1 MRRLAF
7 VTAALVAGVMAAAPG
22 AAIADGTI
30 QQQTR
35 DNLIAAAHGEA
46 YAHAKYW
53 AYGQQAQNEQQRAI
67 ARLFMRTSDDEL
79 NDHFA
84 KLAQMAGL
92 IADNVTNL
100 TDAINGETAE
110 STSVYPGFA
119 NDAQAAGDTAAADF
133 WTELAHDEGV
143 HAAAFTQARTA
154 IQHPFSGVRVPRPP
168 AVDPFPI
175 QAGPAKSTDATVLN
189 DLSMTLHG
197 ESFANAKYTMYGI
210 VARKTGHPRLARL
223 WMGTANV
230 ELLEHFAEATSFAGL
245 VQDSATNLRDAIQ
258 GEVTE
263 ATSTYITFA
272 QQARDA
278 GDTDAA
284 ELFSELARDEA
295 GHAAK
300 FIHALQDLELPH

>member
-1 MRRLAF
+1 MRRPAF

-53 AYGQQAQNEQQRAI
+53 AYGQQARNEQQRAI
-67 ARLFMRTSDDEL
+67 ARLFKRTSDDEL

-84 KLAQMAGL
+84 KVAQMAGL

-100 TDAINGETAE
+100 TDAINGETDE

-119 NDAQAAGDTAAADF
+119 NDAQAAGDTDAAAF

-143 HAAAFTQARTA
+143 HAAAFTLARTA
-154 IQHPFSGVRVPRPP
+154 IQHPFSGVRVPPPP

-175 QAGPAKSTDATVLN
+175 QAGPAKSTDAKVLD
-189 DLSMTLHG
+189 DLSKTLHG
-197 ESFANAKYTMYGI
+197 ESVANAKYTMYGI

-230 ELLEHFAEATSFAGL
+230 ELLEHFAEATTFAGL
-245 VQDSATNLRDAIQ
+245 VQDSATNLQDAIQ

-263 ATSTYITFA
+263 ATRTYITYA
-272 QQARDA
+272 QQAQDA

>member
-1 MRRLAF
+1 MRRHAF
-7 VTAALVAGVMAAAPG
+7 VTAALVTGVMAATPG
-22 AAIADGTI
+22 AAIAHGI

-35 DNLIAAAHGEA
+35 DNVIAAAHGEA

-53 AYGQQAQNEQQRAI
+53 AYGQQAHNERQHAI
-67 ARLFMRTSDDEL
+67 ARLFMRTSNDEL

-84 KLAQMAGL
+84 KLARMAGL
-92 IADNVTNL
+92 IADNATNL
-100 TDAINGETAE
+100 TDAIDGETAE

-119 NDAQAAGDTAAADF
+119 NDARRAGDTAAADF
-133 WTELAHDEGV
+133 WTELAGDEGV
-143 HAAAFTQARTA
+143 HAHAFTQARSA
-154 IQHPFSGVRVPRPP
+154 IQHPSSGVRVPPPP

-197 ESFANAKYTMYGI
+197 ESFANAKYTMSGI

-230 ELLEHFAEATSFAGL
+230 ELLEHFAEASSFAGL
-245 VQDSATNLRDAIQ
+245 VHDSATNLRDAIQ

-272 QQARDA
+272 QQAQAA
-278 GDTDAA
+278 GDTHAA

-300 FIHALQDLELPH
+300 FIQALQGLELPH